1 MNISHLIITAVVLA
15 VMAGPTFADKNKTNV
30 CHKGKTI
37 SVDKN
42 AVKSHIN
49 HGDTKGKCTTT
60 SAVII
65 MMRCKNN
72 TGMLQ
77 VSGWSS
83 SYNEAHIQPILGG
96 ELSCA
101 EEVARAINEGFKL
114 HKVHTGLTEGETEY
128 IFVKNE
134 LKPENY

>member
-1 MNISHLIITAVVLA
+1 MNISRLIITAVVLA
-15 VMAGPTFADKNKTNV
+15 FMAGPTFADKNKKYI

-37 SVDKN
+37 RVDKN

-49 HGDTKGKCTTT
+49 HGDTKGKCTTI
-60 SAVII
+60 SAVI

-72 TGMLQ
+72 AGMLQ

-83 SYNEAHIQPILGG
+83 SYNEAHIQPIL
-96 ELSCA
+96 EDKLSCA

-128 IFVKNE
+128 IFVKNV